1 MVLLEKLLTI
11 KSGTHGCR
19 FIIIDVEFILFY
31 SALYIYNCIEMMK
44 MMITSKTIS
53 INTDNSPITTLRQA
67 ALNTLIEKSPL
78 VVQAIRMT

>member
-11 KSGTHGCR
+11 KSGTRGCR

-44 MMITSKTIS
+44 MMITSKTTS
-53 INTDNSPITTLRQA
+53 INTDNSPITTLRQT
-67 ALNTLIEKSPL
+67 ALNALREKSPL

>member
-1 MVLLEKLLTI
+1 ME
-11 KSGTHGCR
+11 CR

-31 SALYIYNCIEMMK
+31 SALYRNNCIEMMK